1 MNLIAGRGSRKAPL
15 AGDVFTLRVED
26 GRHLFGR
33 VVETGIDEHR
43 APMPD
48 AILVYVY
55 DVVADGPDVDP
66 GRLTT
71 DALLLPPLFI
81 NRLPW
86 SKGYFRTVAH
96 AEPAPGDVLERHC
109 FEVSAGRCVD
119 RDGKPT
125 TRTKPCGFWGLA
137 GYGLVDR
144 EVSRALGLPVEE

>member
-55 DVVADGPDVDP
+55 DVVADGPDVDT

-125 TRTKPCGFWGLA
+125 TRTERCG
-137 GYGLVDR
+137 V
-144 EVSRALGLPVEE
+144 